1 MCLICFL
8 RNGVVNL
15 SLFLFETVF
24 PLNVPVNAFI
34 MMELRRLELLL
45 VALKEPHLAKKSA
58 ALAAQIKE
66 GIESA
71 AGSGVLCLVFGFH
84 CL

>member
-1 MCLICFL
+1 VLC
-8 RNGVVNL
+8 VVIL
-15 SLFLFETVF
+15 SLFWFETVF

-34 MMELRRLELLL
+34 MMELRRLEQLLA
-45 VALKEPHLAKKSA
+45 ALKEHDLAKKSA
-58 ALAAQIKE
+58 TLAAQIKE

-71 AGSGVLCLVFGFH
+71 AGSGVLYLVVVFH